1 MTGVLSKRQ
10 QARNE
15 KVLHDLV
22 QTVPGNNF
30 CADCQARNPAWASWS
45 LGVFLCMRCAAIHR
59 KLGTHI
65 SKVKS
70 LSMDSWSN
78 EQVENMKKVGNV
90 RSNGIY
96 NPDNKKPPVPVD
108 ADEADSAMERFIRS
122 KYMNNNPAP
131 ARKQHSG
138 LSDEGVPPPLPP
150 KAGGKFGFRS
160 ASSIF
165 PLSSRSK
172 KEAAMRNASN
182 PRDMPRSPSP
192 SELPNKPSK
201 VFGLSVQYEQEDTER
216 KLASLRDMGFPDN
229 QRNAAVLKGV
239 NGNLERAIETLV
251 RLGETD
257 RRSPSLTGPRESS
270 LRATR
275 SHANLSSTSSGLSA
289 PQQTFSDHPQS
300 PSTASSN
307 NPFDLL
313 PPQPQSSQSTGTLA
327 NKNPYANNPFGAPSQ
342 TQQDFNQAF
351 SNMSLAPAQPLFP
364 HHTGG
369 LPASQPPFA
378 QPQQQTYQQS
388 MTPPAPQAQQNYS
401 HINFN
406 SNMTYPQ
413 PQPIQPQSTGYNPF
427 FTNQTQP
434 APQQSLAVN
443 TTGAFANNPFA
454 RSPTRIQS
462 PSLGQIPEQTQSNF
476 YTTSPRPLSPQN
488 TNPFFSQ
495 MASQATG
502 QQQMPTPQQHQQ
514 PFQQQSF
521 QSQPFQ
527 SQPFQQQALQSS
539 PFQQQSPWQ
548 QQPPQQPQVQQQ
560 EVPQQQQQQQQQHQ
574 WPGQDFSQQQQV
586 QAPAQQPLYQQPQQ
600 PQRPDKASILA
611 LYNMPQLAPQP
622 FQQQPQEPAQA
633 ENAVAAQA
641 GQEANGPAAG
651 TKNPFLSNGPTSPVM
666 TQKDVGPRRTGVS
679 RESMAFTD
687 MQWTNGRHSPDAFA
701 SLSARHIRELTHSTN
716 VMASPEFHARLRG
729 ALPDDD
735 QAATLPPATAL
746 STASKSLPRPG
757 GAGYLAPLGT
767 EATLAHILDEIVPG
781 LNGQARSGRYYGF
794 VTGGTLPVAEAA
806 DNIVTAFDQNVQ
818 VHLPGQTVATE
829 LESVALRML
838 ADVLALEQPGSEE
851 VWKGRTFTTGA
862 TASNV
867 LGLACGREAVVT
879 RRGGNLGSMW
889 MEVTYPQPLS
899 DVWKAML
906 MGEAFGIF
914 ARALDGSPEFA
925 KIKDMAAGLELAD
938 SITVDGHK
946 LLNVPYDCGM
956 FFTRSLETLASVF
969 TNPNAA
975 YLSSGPSSIPSPL
988 NVGLENSRR
997 FRALPAYAVLRS
1009 EGRQGLAAILGR
1021 MVLLARKIA
1030 SWIRESEAYEL
1041 LPEGDWSVEDTTH
1054 MVVLFRAK
1062 DENVSEELVGRING
1076 TREMYVSGT
1085 SWKGKKAVRVAVGS
1099 WRVDVERDFEVVKR
1113 VLEQVKG

>member
-378 QPQQQTYQQS
+378 QPQQQMYQQS

-495 MASQATG
+495 MASQPTR

-514 PFQQQSF
+514 PFQQQPF

-622 FQQQPQEPAQA
+622 FQQQPQEPVQA
-633 ENAVAAQA
+633 ENAVAPQA

-701 SLSARHIRELTHSTN
+701 SLSARH
-716 VMASPEFHARLRG
+716 M
-729 ALPDDD
+729 
-735 QAATLPPATAL
+735 
-746 STASKSLPRPG
+746 
-757 GAGYLAPLGT
+757 
-767 EATLAHILDEIVPG
+767 
-781 LNGQARSGRYYGF
+781 
-794 VTGGTLPVAEAA
+794 
-806 DNIVTAFDQNVQ
+806 
-818 VHLPGQTVATE
+818 
-829 LESVALRML
+829 
-838 ADVLALEQPGSEE
+838 
-851 VWKGRTFTTGA
+851 
-862 TASNV
+862 
-867 LGLACGREAVVT
+867 
-879 RRGGNLGSMW
+879 
-889 MEVTYPQPLS
+889 
-899 DVWKAML
+899 
-906 MGEAFGIF
+906 
-914 ARALDGSPEFA
+914 
-925 KIKDMAAGLELAD
+925 
-938 SITVDGHK
+938 
-946 LLNVPYDCGM
+946 
-956 FFTRSLETLASVF
+956 
-969 TNPNAA
+969 
-975 YLSSGPSSIPSPL
+975 
-988 NVGLENSRR
+988 
-997 FRALPAYAVLRS
+997 
-1009 EGRQGLAAILGR
+1009 
-1021 MVLLARKIA
+1021 
-1030 SWIRESEAYEL
+1030 
-1041 LPEGDWSVEDTTH
+1041 
-1054 MVVLFRAK
+1054 
-1062 DENVSEELVGRING
+1062 
-1076 TREMYVSGT
+1076 
-1085 SWKGKKAVRVAVGS
+1085 
-1099 WRVDVERDFEVVKR
+1099 
-1113 VLEQVKG
+1113 

>member
-1 MTGVLSKRQ
+1 
-10 QARNE
+10 
-15 KVLHDLV
+15 
-22 QTVPGNNF
+22 
-30 CADCQARNPAWASWS
+30 
-45 LGVFLCMRCAAIHR
+45 
-59 KLGTHI
+59 
-65 SKVKS
+65 
-70 LSMDSWSN
+70 
-78 EQVENMKKVGNV
+78 
-90 RSNGIY
+90 
-96 NPDNKKPPVPVD
+96 
-108 ADEADSAMERFIRS
+108 
-122 KYMNNNPAP
+122 
-131 ARKQHSG
+131 
-138 LSDEGVPPPLPP
+138 
-150 KAGGKFGFRS
+150 
-160 ASSIF
+160 
-165 PLSSRSK
+165 
-172 KEAAMRNASN
+172 MRNASN

-275 SHANLSSTSSGLSA
+275 SHANLSSTPSGLSA

-378 QPQQQTYQQS
+378 QPQQQMYQQS
-388 MTPPAPQAQQNYS
+388 MTPPALQAQQNYS

-495 MASQATG
+495 MASQPTG

-521 QSQPFQ
+521 QPQPFQ

-560 EVPQQQQQQQQQHQ
+560 EVPQQQQQHQ

-611 LYNMPQLAPQP
+611 LYHMPQLAPQP

-633 ENAVAAQA
+633 ENAAAPQA

-701 SLSARHIRELTHSTN
+701 SLSARH
-716 VMASPEFHARLRG
+716 M
-729 ALPDDD
+729 
-735 QAATLPPATAL
+735 
-746 STASKSLPRPG
+746 
-757 GAGYLAPLGT
+757 
-767 EATLAHILDEIVPG
+767 
-781 LNGQARSGRYYGF
+781 
-794 VTGGTLPVAEAA
+794 
-806 DNIVTAFDQNVQ
+806 
-818 VHLPGQTVATE
+818 
-829 LESVALRML
+829 
-838 ADVLALEQPGSEE
+838 
-851 VWKGRTFTTGA
+851 
-862 TASNV
+862 
-867 LGLACGREAVVT
+867 
-879 RRGGNLGSMW
+879 
-889 MEVTYPQPLS
+889 
-899 DVWKAML
+899 
-906 MGEAFGIF
+906 
-914 ARALDGSPEFA
+914 
-925 KIKDMAAGLELAD
+925 
-938 SITVDGHK
+938 
-946 LLNVPYDCGM
+946 
-956 FFTRSLETLASVF
+956 
-969 TNPNAA
+969 
-975 YLSSGPSSIPSPL
+975 
-988 NVGLENSRR
+988 
-997 FRALPAYAVLRS
+997 
-1009 EGRQGLAAILGR
+1009 
-1021 MVLLARKIA
+1021 
-1030 SWIRESEAYEL
+1030 
-1041 LPEGDWSVEDTTH
+1041 
-1054 MVVLFRAK
+1054 
-1062 DENVSEELVGRING
+1062 
-1076 TREMYVSGT
+1076 
-1085 SWKGKKAVRVAVGS
+1085 
-1099 WRVDVERDFEVVKR
+1099 
-1113 VLEQVKG
+1113 